1 MFDENELR
9 QFNAL
14 RREVAELGRKMDFL
28 FRHLAVTFV
37 DERPPP
43 DEVEQMLI
51 AGDKIGAIRVYRAL
65 HGAGLREA
73 KEAVEE
79 LAARLGV

>member
-1 MFDENELR
+1 MLEHDELAR
-9 QFNAL
+9 FNSL
-14 RREVAELGRKMDFL
+14 TQEVATIHRKIDFL
-28 FRHLAVTFV
+28 FRHLGVTFV

-43 DEVEQMLI
+43 DAVEQMLV

-73 KEAVEE
+73 KEAVDEM
-79 LAARLGV
+79 AARMGI